1 MLTPTQYL
9 PLGRFGRRK
18 AAFFTRRTRIASRTA
33 GPMAERLQ
41 DGGPGPAGTGRNRPL
56 ADSTWRLAGTST
68 SVNGSWTVRNRR
80 TYSLRD
86 YGSSLTAGV
95 VSFFPGYRCGT
106 TLINDFIRVCRDST
120 RHQCASGP
128 SSFPPEL
135 GPFFVSVMQV
145 FSDYDCSGRPSGGS
159 GTDFPSLTAMTM
171 TSICFSS
178 ERRTSRSRKRGGRC
192 APVWC

>member
-1 MLTPTQYL
+1 MLERARSMLDTDPISAVRAFWA
-9 PLGRFGRRK
+9 PE
-18 AAFFTRRTRIASRTA
+18 AAFFTRAARIASRTP
-33 GPMAERLQ
+33 GPMARRRVLAEIGHSQVQSRL
-41 DGGPGPAGTGRNRPL
+41 
-56 ADSTWRLAGTST
+56 LAGTSA
-68 SVNGSWTVRNRR
+68 SVNGSGTVRNRR
-80 TYSLRD
+80 TTPSET
-86 YGSSLTAGV
+86 TAPASRLK
-95 VSFFPGYRCGT
+95 SFSFPGYRCGT
-106 TLINDFIRVCRDST
+106 TLINDFIRVCRNST

-192 APVWC
+192 TPVWC